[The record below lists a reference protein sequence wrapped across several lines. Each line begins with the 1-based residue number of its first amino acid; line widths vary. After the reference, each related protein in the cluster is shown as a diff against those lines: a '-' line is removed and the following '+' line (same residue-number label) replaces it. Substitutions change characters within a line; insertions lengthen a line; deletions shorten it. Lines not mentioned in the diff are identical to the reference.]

1 MDEFIF
7 TQFSCAKYGVL
18 DLIIEYTKKIDV
30 RINGGYIYNIT
41 IVNSANGNKA
51 HMVIVQKIILPYEY
65 RSLSNNKIKEIVKLQ
80 LQHSKE
86 LCDELAIAK
95 TSSFEK
101 EDKHTGK
108 EENKIMEK
116 NSIDKCVNIA
126 RNLNNMNDEEI
137 LLVYDMLLDQQRTA
151 LETSLF
157 YQIYENKHK

>member
-18 DLIIEYTKKIDV
+18 DLLIEYTKKIAV

-65 RSLSNNKIKEIVKLQ
+65 RSLSNKKIEEIVKLQ

-86 LCDELAIAK
+86 LQVLLKKKINIQ
-95 TSSFEK
+95 EK
-101 EDKHTGK
+101 R
-108 EENKIMEK
+108 KIK
-116 NSIDKCVNIA
+116 LWKKI
-126 RNLNNMNDEEI
+126 
-137 LLVYDMLLDQQRTA
+137 Q
-151 LETSLF
+151 
-157 YQIYENKHK
+157 

>member
-18 DLIIEYTKKIDV
+18 DLLIEYTKKIDF

-65 RSLSNNKIKEIVKLQ
+65 RSLSNKKIKEIVKLQ

-86 LCDELAIAK
+86 LCDELAIAIPLIIICYPLWK
-95 TSSFEK
+95 KISKKLKSSGLSIINIFE
-101 EDKHTGK
+101 
-108 EENKIMEK
+108 M
-116 NSIDKCVNIA
+116 
-126 RNLNNMNDEEI
+126 I
-137 LLVYDMLLDQQRTA
+137 LLSYV
-151 LETSLF
+151 
-157 YQIYENKHK
+157 IYKILTKFITF

>member
-18 DLIIEYTKKIDV
+18 DLIIEYTKKIDI

-108 EENKIMEK
+108 D
-116 NSIDKCVNIA
+116 IDTKTY
-126 RNLNNMNDEEI
+126 R
-137 LLVYDMLLDQQRTA
+137 Y
-151 LETSLF
+151 
-157 YQIYENKHK
+157 

>member
-18 DLIIEYTKKIDV
+18 DLIIEYTKKIDIS
-30 RINGGYIYNIT
+30 INGGYIYNIT

-86 LCDELAIAK
+86 LCDELAITK
-95 TSSFEK
+95 TSSLKKKINIQEK
-101 EDKHTGK
+101 R
-108 EENKIMEK
+108 KIK
-116 NSIDKCVNIA
+116 LWKKI
-126 RNLNNMNDEEI
+126 
-137 LLVYDMLLDQQRTA
+137 Q
-151 LETSLF
+151 
-157 YQIYENKHK
+157 